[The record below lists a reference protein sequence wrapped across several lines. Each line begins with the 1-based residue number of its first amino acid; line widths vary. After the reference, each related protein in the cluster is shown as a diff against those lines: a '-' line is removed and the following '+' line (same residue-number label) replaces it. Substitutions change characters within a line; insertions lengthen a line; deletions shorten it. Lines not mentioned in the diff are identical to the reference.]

1 MTGNRMPRDEIRW
14 CSVEN
19 LRLDPRNPRL
29 ARALRDASEE
39 DLLKALH
46 QSHDLEP
53 LILSFAQS
61 GYFTQEPLIGVPQDS
76 GTKNEAAQQNG
87 EFDDEDHQIDVG
99 SGDETNHLL
108 GLDAEGNDQLD
119 GGSDDGTDQQDGD
132 LDDRVFVVVEGN
144 RRLAALKILLFDWA
158 QKAVDIS
165 NLPDVGEEVR
175 LRLNPVP
182 VKEYASREEVIPYL
196 GVRHIRGSKDW
207 EALAKARYVED
218 LKEAGYSLRE
228 IARLVGDRGDVVQRW
243 LLTLYVLD
251 QANRT
256 SETPWNEAIGEFKF
270 SWLYT
275 SLGYARIRQFLGLE
289 ENSRQDP
296 QPDPINDSFTRPLID
311 HMQDLYGPPPGDPS
325 KAAVP
330 ESRHIRRLAAVY
342 ASTEALDVLRGGGSL
357 EDAYSRS
364 SGEHEELLDHLRQ
377 ANVSLE
383 RANGMAHRHTEDAEA
398 IRRAE
403 QAAGTANNIVRVLK
417 G

>member
-1 MTGNRMPRDEIRW
+1 MNDNHRTRDEIRW
-14 CSVEN
+14 CSVED

-29 ARALRDASEE
+29 ARALRDASQEE
-39 DLLKALH
+39 LLKALH

-61 GYFTQEPLIGVPQDS
+61 GYFTQEPLIGVPQTDS
-76 GTKNEAAQQNG
+76 ADEGQVQKEDGPAEGETHDYDGHDDEAAWQ
-87 EFDDEDHQIDVG
+87 DDDP
-99 SGDETNHLL
+99 
-108 GLDAEGNDQLD
+108 D
-119 GGSDDGTDQQDGD
+119 G
-132 LDDRVFVVVEGN
+132 RIFVIVEGN

-158 QKAVDIS
+158 QKAVGVS
-165 NLPDVGEEVR
+165 NLPEIDNDIR
-175 LRLNPVP
+175 LGLDRVP
-182 VKEYASREEVIPYL
+182 VKEYRSREEVIPYL

-218 LKEAGYSLRE
+218 LKDAGYSLRD
-228 IARLVGDRGDVVQRW
+228 IARLVGDRGDVVRRW
-243 LLTLYVLD
+243 LLTLYALD
-251 QANRT
+251 QANRV
-256 SETPWNEAIGEFKF
+256 SERPWDEAISEFKF

-275 SLGYARIRQFLGLE
+275 SLGYANVREYLGLQE
-289 ENSRQDP
+289 ASRQDP
-296 QPDPINDSFTRPLID
+296 IPNPIGDGFTRPLIE
-311 HMQDLYGPPPGDPS
+311 HMQDLYGPPPGDPT

-342 ASTEALDVLRGGGSL
+342 ASVEALDVLRGGGSL

-364 SGEHEELLDHLRQ
+364 AGENAELLDHLRQ

-383 RANGMAHRHTEDAEA
+383 RANSMAHRHKEDADA

-403 QAAGTANNIVRVLK
+403 QAAGTANNIVQVLK